1 MSTNGHFYR
10 GAGQSSLLLTAKT
23 AQFRVIAA
31 KDSGTERA
39 YYYL

>member
-10 GAGQSSLLLTAKT
+10 AAGQSQLLPSTKT
-23 AQFRVIAA
+23 AQFRVFTHR
-31 KDSGTERA
+31 DSGTERA

>member
-1 MSTNGHFYR
+1 MSTNGHFCR
-10 GAGQSSLLLTAKT
+10 GAGQSNLVLRAQA
-23 AQFRVIAA
+23 AQFRVFMP